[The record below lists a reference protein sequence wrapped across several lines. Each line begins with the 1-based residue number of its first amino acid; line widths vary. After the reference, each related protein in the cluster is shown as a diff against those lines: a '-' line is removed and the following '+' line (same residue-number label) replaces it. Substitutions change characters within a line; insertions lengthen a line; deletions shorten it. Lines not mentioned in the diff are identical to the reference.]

1 MRFVRIYAPFTLN
14 TLKQRLAYKFSA
26 FGWALMPLITFFV
39 TYNIW
44 KAVYASAP
52 SDTLAGFTFHQ
63 MAVYAS
69 VQVAIQRLTESGVGW
84 QIGRDV
90 IRGDIA
96 STLIKPISYTSRLFA
111 EDIGWKIFNMIAVVF
126 PVFVIT
132 YAVLGYSFNAASFA
146 LFFLSTLLGWLICF
160 FFDLCFGM
168 LAFYVT
174 YVWGLQMAKAAVMRF
189 LTGTMI
195 PLSFF
200 PEAAQTVFRFL
211 PFQYISYTPA
221 MIFLGKYES
230 AEILFVLGV
239 QLAWVGILFVLSK
252 ILWAFATKRLT
263 ILGG

>member
-26 FGWALMPLITFFV
+26 FGWALMPLINFFV
-39 TYNIW
+39 IYNIW
-44 KAVYASAP
+44 KAIYASAP
-52 SDTLAGFTFHQ
+52 TDILAGFTFHQ

-69 VQVAIQRLTESGVGW
+69 IQVAIQRLTESGVCW
-84 QIGRDV
+84 SIGRDV
-90 IRGDIA
+90 MRGDIA
-96 STLIKPISYTSRLFA
+96 SSLIKPISYVGRQFA
-111 EDIGWKIFNMIAVVF
+111 EDLGWKLFNLIAVAL
-126 PVFVIT
+126 PVFIIV
-132 YAVLGYSFNAASFA
+132 YLVLGYQFDAALFA
-146 LFFLSTLLGWLICF
+146 LFFLSIVLGWLIFF
-160 FFDLCFGM
+160 FFDLCFST

-174 YVWGLQMAKAAVMRF
+174 YIWGLQMAKFAVIKF
-189 LTGTMI
+189 LCGTML
-195 PLSFF
+195 PMSFF
-200 PEAAQTVFRFL
+200 PEAAQNVFKFL